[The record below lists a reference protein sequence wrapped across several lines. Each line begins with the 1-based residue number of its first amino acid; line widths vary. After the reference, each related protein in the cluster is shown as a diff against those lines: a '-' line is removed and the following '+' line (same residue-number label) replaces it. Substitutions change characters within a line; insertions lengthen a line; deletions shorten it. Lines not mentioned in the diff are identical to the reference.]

1 LIRYFAADLFDVTF
15 YCKIKIRFKSLPTAR
30 LVRSLFFFTFEKIS
44 TMLNRRKFLQLSTL
58 SAPLLSF
65 KNMLTNGKAQ
75 TKPIV
80 VSTWNNGREV
90 NKEAWKILSAN
101 GRALD
106 AVEAGARY
114 VEDTI
119 DCCIGLGGY
128 PDRDGIVTLDSCIMD
143 ENANCGSVGA
153 IERIKHPVSVARK
166 IMETTPHIMLV
177 GQGAQQ
183 FALENGFKR
192 EPEILSE
199 PARQAYENW
208 LKKNEYKPEINI
220 ENKDAEK
227 KNKKGNGP
235 FAPQFFDDGSVNH
248 DTMGLVALDQSG
260 NMSGAVTTSGMAFK
274 IHGRVGDSPII
285 GAGLFVDN
293 EVGAATSSGMG
304 EEVIRICGT
313 HLVVEYM
320 RQGYSPEIACRKAI
334 ERIIHRSVEKAK
346 KVQVGF
352 LALNNKGEYGAYA
365 IQKGFVFAVKSNGEE
380 KIYAAKYFY
389 DLGVT

>member
-1 LIRYFAADLFDVTF
+1 MV
-15 YCKIKIRFKSLPTAR
+15 
-30 LVRSLFFFTFEKIS
+30 
-44 TMLNRRKFLQLSTL
+44 NRRKFLQLSTL
-58 SAPLLSF
+58 AAPLLSM
-65 KNMLTNGKAQ
+65 KNTFAASKMKTN
-75 TKPIV
+75 PIV
-80 VSTWNNGREV
+80 VATWNNGKEV
-90 NKEAWKILSAN
+90 NAEAWKILSKN

-143 ENANCGSVGA
+143 EKANCGSVGA

-177 GQGAQQ
+177 GDGAQQ
-183 FALENGFKR
+183 FALENGFELQSK
-192 EPEILSE
+192 ELSA
-199 PARQAYENW
+199 PAKAAYENW
-208 LKKNEYKPEINI
+208 LKKSEYKPEINI
-220 ENKDAEK
+220 ENQPAGQAG
-227 KNKKGNGP
+227 KKGNGP
-235 FAPQFFDDGSVNH
+235 FAPSFFDDGSPNH
-248 DTMGLVALDQSG
+248 DTMGLVALDATG

-320 RQGYSPEIACRKAI
+320 RNGLSPEAACRKAVD
-334 ERIIHRSVEKAK
+334 RIVNRDIEKAK
-346 KVQVGF
+346 TLQVGF

-380 KIYAAKYFY
+380 KIVAAKYIF
-389 DLGVT
+389 DLGAT